1 MPTPDIKHKSLYY
14 YIAMFFIASLMGCT
28 SDDSSARSGDTEILV
43 KINDSIITL
52 EEFNVLIKFEADI
65 DPELDLTAESKNRFL
80 EYLIRK
86 ELMIQEASRLKLNRK
101 KDFIRTIER
110 HWECT
115 LVRNLLAHKTKEF
128 KRRILITED
137 DIGTYYSTNKSRLDR
152 PLEEARD
159 EIRSILESKEL
170 EKRLEQWTRDLR
182 ESARI
187 EIKIN
192 MNSP

>member
-1 MPTPDIKHKSLYY
+1 MQTPNIKHKSLYC
-14 YIAMFFIASLMGCT
+14 YIAIFVIILLPGC
-28 SDDSSARSGDTEILV
+28 SSEDSSARSGNTDVLV

-52 EEFNVLIKFEADI
+52 EEFNELIKFEAKV

-86 ELMIQEASRLKLNRK
+86 ELMIQEASRLKLNREK
-101 KDFIRTIER
+101 EFIRTIEKY
-110 HWECT
+110 WECT
-115 LVRNLLAHKTKEF
+115 LVRNLLDLKTKEL
-128 KRRILITED
+128 KRKILITED
-137 DIGTYYSTNKSRLDR
+137 DIETYYSTNKSRFDR
-152 PLEEARD
+152 PLEGVRD

-170 EKRLEQWTRDLR
+170 EERLEQWTMDLR
-182 ESARI
+182 KYADI